1 MAKGAKRERDPRAT
15 ASPGRAAKAAAH
27 KANEA
32 FYQPFSTLRQLT
44 KPKPKPAATPE
55 AKAKAAAPEAK
66 AKAAA
71 APEAKARAKAEPE
84 AKARAKASAGAAA
97 QAGVEPAPRP
107 VDPETF
113 AIYMAGV
120 RVLEDRVNRIPVT
133 ASRVERA
140 ALPTIASDPD
150 EEARSRMRSLVI
162 EGIKFETTDDSA
174 RIEGRRLDVDPREL
188 RRLRRAR
195 YAVDGTLD
203 LHGLR
208 LEAAREAVE
217 AFVCKRQR
225 DGDRVVAIV
234 HGKGNHSPGGH
245 AVLRGEIAAWLSN
258 GRVARHV
265 AAFATAPDAEGGA
278 GALLVLLAR

>member
-55 AKAKAAAPEAK
+55 AKGKAAATPDAK
-66 AKAAA
+66 GKAAA
-71 APEAKARAKAEPE
+71 APEAKARAEPE
-84 AKARAKASAGAAA
+84 AKARTKASAGAAA

-278 GALLVLLAR
+278 GAVLVLLAR

>member
-1 MAKGAKRERDPRAT
+1 MAKGAKRERDPKSA
-15 ASPGRAAKAAAH
+15 ASPARAAKAAAR
-27 KANEA
+27 KASEA

-44 KPKPKPAATPE
+44 KPKPAAAPEAKAKPAAAPEAKAKPAATPE
-55 AKAKAAAPEAK
+55 AKAR

-71 APEAKARAKAEPE
+71 VPG
-84 AKARAKASAGAAA
+84 AGAAA
-97 QAGVEPAPRP
+97 RTGAEPAPRP

-120 RVLEDRVNRIPVT
+120 RVLEDRANRIPIT

-140 ALPTIASDPD
+140 APPTIVADPD

-162 EGIKFETTDDSA
+162 EGIKFETTDDSE

-265 AAFATAPDAEGGA
+265 AAFTTAPDVEGGA
-278 GALLVLLAR
+278 GAVLVLLAR